1 MRWDQ
6 YVTAINTQFS
16 SKGYEDSWGDL
27 KNLTQ
32 DGELTKYVDVF
43 DDLMNRVDVSEGVVV
58 GLFLRD
64 LNEEIWHHVW
74 LLNLQTILNAYNL
87 ARLQEANCKATRC
100 LQRGIGCT
108 PKVGTSSICS
118 TVGHLVFIT
127 TPSRLSPTCP

>member
-64 LNEEIWHHVW
+64 LNEEI
-74 LLNLQTILNAYNL
+74 
-87 ARLQEANCKATRC
+87 
-100 LQRGIGCT
+100 
-108 PKVGTSSICS
+108 
-118 TVGHLVFIT
+118 
-127 TPSRLSPTCP
+127 